1 MGKKIQ
7 VLLIF
12 QNVFSWLR
20 DEDPVDRGR
29 SWLWIWGDCLEKPG
43 LGAVAMGGGSCVW
56 GRSPTL
62 LTLGWWNGL
71 GLSCRRLL
79 LGVRPV
85 L

>member
-7 VLLIF
+7 VLLLF

-43 LGAVAMGGGSCVW
+43 LGAVVMGGGSW
-56 GRSPTL
+56 KPHL
-62 LTLGWWNGL
+62 AHPGL
-71 GLSCRRLL
+71 VEWAGSEL
-79 LGVRPV
+79 
-85 L
+85 